1 MLMPPSEWPLKT
13 IAVRI
18 FAYVHPPTPL
28 QTRHKISDV
37 TGPKFTKFLQDVEG
51 TSRVSVWV

>member
-28 QTRHKISDV
+28 QTRHKISRLLD
-37 TGPKFTKFLQDVEG
+37 QS
-51 TSRVSVWV
+51 SRNFYKM